1 MVDFRKRLSK
11 SGGTKPVDPVELYE
25 GLDRASDK
33 GPLRP
38 AQLAVLQEWH
48 ANRRNQKNTILK
60 LHTGAGKTLLG
71 LLMLQSKLNEGK
83 GPALYL
89 CPNIFLIDQTCDDAK
104 RFGLKV
110 VTQDEDGELPGEFFE
125 SKAIL
130 VTTVQKLFNGLT
142 KFKLGARSV
151 HVASIVLDDAHAC
164 IDSIR
169 DACTLKLGYQHG
181 AYPELRDLFDA
192 DLRDQGAGTLAEM
205 KENNKWD
212 AILPVP
218 YWAWIDKADDVA
230 TILARHSQTKDVKF
244 AWQLL
249 KDSLRDCQC
258 VFSGTE
264 LEIHPHVPPLEQF
277 GSYAK
282 AECRIFMSATVTDDS
297 FLVKGLGLDASVIKS
312 PLAYEGEKWTG
323 EKMILIPSLIDPRLE
338 RSVIVKMFGEP
349 GKKRRS
355 GVVALCPGD
364 ERTKDWKAYGAI
376 VCESTDIY
384 DHIAN
389 LRDDGGDRTKTV
401 VLSNRYDGID
411 LPDAACRRLII
422 DSKPFAESVLDRHME
437 RCLGNSEA
445 IATKTA
451 RRIEQGLGRAVRGE
465 KDYCVVLIIGPDLVA
480 QMKTPALRG
489 YFSPQTRMQV
499 EIGLEIAKFAR
510 EDAKADEPAENLLT
524 TLIGQSLKRDD
535 DWKSYY
541 VERMNEITAPTAPP
555 GKRLDIYQQEL
566 LAERKSRSSDY
577 TGAAAIMQN
586 IADKLVTD
594 PAEKG
599 WYLQEAARY
608 LYRVSRVESGKL
620 QHAAHDRN
628 HYLLWPREGVKPTKM
643 TPLAQARIER
653 IRSWLGGFET
663 SQDMLVYVE
672 DVLSSLVWGGDS
684 EKFEAGMDKLGSILG
699 FATQRPDGEWREGPD
714 NLWGLRDNEYLLFED
729 KNQVSLTRAEI
740 SKYETDQMNTS
751 SAWFAKVYP
760 DAKVTRVMVIP
771 TKKVS
776 GAAAFH
782 PEFDAVIM
790 RKKGLDELIK
800 NVRTFFTEF
809 REVDMKSVGEKRVQ
823 EALTAHNLTIEKLVS
838 AYFERPTTTERSQ
851 R

>member
-1 MVDFRKRLSK
+1 MVDFRKRLGK
-11 SGGTKPVDPVELYE
+11 GGGAKPVDPIELYD
-25 GLDRASDK
+25 GLDRTSDK

-38 AQLAVLQEWH
+38 PQLAVLKEWH
-48 ANRRNQKNTILK
+48 AQRRNQKDTILK

-71 LLMLQSKLNEGK
+71 LLILQSKLNEGK

-110 VTQDEDGELPGEFFE
+110 VTQDEDGELPAEFFE

-142 KFKLGARSV
+142 KFKLGARSIS
-151 HVASIVLDDAHAC
+151 VASIVLDDAHAC

-169 DACTLKLGYQHG
+169 DACTLKLSYQHG
-181 AYPELRDLFDA
+181 AYPELRNLFEA
-192 DLRDQGAGTLAEM
+192 DLRAQGAGTLAEM
-205 KENNKWD
+205 KENNKWE

-218 YWAWIDKADDVA
+218 YWAWIDRADDVA
-230 TILARHSQTKDVKF
+230 AILARHSDSKEVKF

-264 LEIHPHVPPLEQF
+264 LEIHPHVPPLDQF

-282 AECRIFMSATVTDDS
+282 ADCRIFMSATVTDDS
-297 FLVKGLGLDASVIKS
+297 FLVKGLGLEAAVIKS
-312 PLAYEGEKWTG
+312 PLAYEDEKWTG
-323 EKMILIPSLIDPRLE
+323 EKMILIPSLIDARLE
-338 RSVIVKMFGEP
+338 RSVIVKMFGAP
-349 GKKRRS
+349 KTTRS
-355 GVVALCPGD
+355 VGVVALCPGED
-364 ERTKDWKAYGAI
+364 WTKDWKAYGSV
-376 VCESTDIY
+376 VCEPKDIY
-384 DHIAN
+384 DHIAS
-389 LRDDGGDRTKTV
+389 LRDVGGDRSRTV

-411 LPDAACRRLII
+411 LPDAACRILII
-422 DSKPFAESVLDRHME
+422 DSKPFAESVLDRYME
-437 RCLGNSEA
+437 RCLGNSEE

-465 KDYCVVLIIGPDLVA
+465 KDYCAILIIGSDLVA
-480 QMKTPALRG
+480 QMKTPTLRG

-499 EIGLEIAKFAR
+499 EIGLEVAKFAR
-510 EDAKADEPAENLLT
+510 EDAKPEEPAENVLT
-524 TLIGQSLKRDD
+524 TLIGQSLNRDD
-535 DWKSYY
+535 GWKSYY
-541 VERMNEITAPTAPP
+541 VERMNEITTPTAPP
-555 GKRLDIYQQEL
+555 GKRLDIFQQEL
-566 LAERKSRSSDY
+566 LAERKSQRNDHA
-577 TGAAAIMQN
+577 GAAAIMQA

-594 PAEKG
+594 PMEKG

-608 LYRVSRVESGKL
+608 LYRHSKVESGRL
-620 QHAAHDRN
+620 QQAAHNRN
-628 HYLLWPREGVKPTKM
+628 HYLLRPREGVTVTKM
-643 TPLAQARIER
+643 VPPLAQARIER

-672 DVLSSLVWGGDS
+672 DVLGMLVWGGDS
-684 EKFEAGMDKLGSILG
+684 DKFESGMDKLGSILG
-699 FATQRPDGEWREGPD
+699 FSTQRPDKEWKEGPD

-740 SKYETDQMNTS
+740 SKYETEQMNTS

-782 PEFDAVIM
+782 PNFDAVIM
-790 RKKGLDELIK
+790 RKKGLDELVK
-800 NVRTFFTEF
+800 NVRAFFTEF
-809 REVDMKSVGEKRVQ
+809 RDVDMKSISEHRIQ
-823 EALTAHNLTIEKLVS
+823 DALNAHNLTIERFVA
-838 AYFERPTTTERSQ
+838 AYVERPTTV
-851 R
+851 

>member
-1 MVDFRKRLSK
+1 MVDFRKRLGK
-11 SGGTKPVDPVELYE
+11 GGGAKPIDPIELYD

-38 AQLAVLQEWH
+38 AQSAVLKEWH
-48 ANRRNQKNTILK
+48 AKRRGQKDLILK

-71 LLMLQSKLNEGK
+71 LVMLQSKLNEGK

-110 VTQDEDGELPGEFFE
+110 VTQDDDGELPEEFFE

-151 HVASIVLDDAHAC
+151 AVGSIVLDDSHAC
-164 IDSIR
+164 IDAIR
-169 DACTLKLGYQHG
+169 DATTLKIGYKHG

-192 DLRDQGAGTLAEM
+192 DLRAQGPGTLAEM
-205 KENNKWD
+205 KESNKWE

-230 TILARHSQTKDVKF
+230 AILARYADTKEVKF

-258 VFSGTE
+258 VLSGTE
-264 LEIHPHVPPLEQF
+264 LEIHPHVPPLDLF

-282 AECRIFMSATVTDDS
+282 AGCRIFMTATVTDDS
-297 FLVKGLGLDASVIKS
+297 FLVKGLGLDAAVIKA
-312 PLAYEGEKWTG
+312 PLAYEDEKWTG
-323 EKMILIPSLIDPRLE
+323 EKMILVPSLIDPRLE
-338 RSVIVKMFGEP
+338 RSVVVKMFGEP
-349 GKKRRS
+349 KEKRNI

-364 ERTKDWKAYGAI
+364 ERTKDWEQYGAV
-376 VCESTDIY
+376 VCESKDIY
-384 DHIAN
+384 AQIAN
-389 LRDDGGDRTKTV
+389 LRDDNGDRTKTV

-411 LPDAACRRLII
+411 LPDAACRILII
-422 DSKPFAESVLDRHME
+422 DSKPFAESVLDRYVE
-437 RCLGNSEA
+437 RCLGNSET
-445 IATKTA
+445 IASKTA

-465 KDYCVVLIIGPDLVA
+465 KDYCVILVIGPDLVA

-489 YFSPQTRMQV
+489 YFSPQTRTQV

-510 EDAKADEPAENLLT
+510 EDAKPEESAEKVLGT
-524 TLIGQSLKRDD
+524 IIDQSLKRDD
-535 DWKSYY
+535 GWKSFYA
-541 VERMNEITAPTAPP
+541 EQMNAIKDPAAPP
-555 GKRLDIYQQEL
+555 GKRLDVYAREL
-566 LAERKSRSSDY
+566 LAERKSRGNDHA
-577 TGAAAIMQN
+577 GAAAIMQD

-594 PAEKG
+594 PMEKG

-608 LYRVSRVESGKL
+608 LYRHSKVESGKL
-620 QHAAHDRN
+620 QQVAHDKN
-628 HYLLWPREGVKPTKM
+628 HYLLWPREGVTVTKM
-643 TPLAQARIER
+643 APLAQARIER

-663 SQDMLVYVE
+663 SQDMLIYVE
-672 DVLSSLVWGGDS
+672 DVLGALVWGGDS
-684 EKFEAGMDKLGSILG
+684 DKFEAGMDKLGTILG
-699 FATQRPDGEWREGPD
+699 FATQRPDKEWKEGPD
-714 NLWGLRDNEYLLFED
+714 NLWALRDNEYLLFED
-729 KNQVSLTRAEI
+729 KNKVSLTRVEI

-751 SAWFAKVYP
+751 SAWFAKIYP

-776 GAAAFH
+776 NAAAFH
-782 PEFDAVIM
+782 PDLDAVIL
-790 RKKGLDELIK
+790 RKKGLDALIK
-800 NVRTFFTEF
+800 NVRAFFTEF
-809 REVDMKSVGEKRVQ
+809 RDVDMKSVGEKRVQ
-823 EALTAHNLTIEKLVS
+823 DAIAAHDLTIEKLIA
-838 AYFERPTTTERSQ
+838 AYAERPTAA
-851 R
+851 